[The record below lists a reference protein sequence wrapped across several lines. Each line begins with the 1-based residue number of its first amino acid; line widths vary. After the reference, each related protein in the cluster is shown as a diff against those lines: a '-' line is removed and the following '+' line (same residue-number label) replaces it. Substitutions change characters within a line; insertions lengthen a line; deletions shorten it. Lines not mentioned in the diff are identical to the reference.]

1 MEYELDGVTS
11 ENIGNVE
18 TTCGNLTLSNIN
30 KATII
35 VIDDLCAYYT
45 CSPCVISLFG
55 YNYSVSSE
63 NRDSIAQYRSPPFQ
77 HSSYEQSLGQKITPI
92 ELPPI
97 SDYIVFWPE
106 NCIYSFDPPLPVGLE
121 LIDDNIVGT
130 PLISTTVSLTLST
143 IEVFSKISVQIGE
156 YTFTIPEPVLPTSLS
171 GGNIVAIIVGTILGT
186 AVLVLIV
193 FIIRQRQLARLPY
206 DFTSLVAENA
216 VELAPTNEDLK
227 VPREISR
234 SSIKC
239 VELLGKGSFG
249 EVYKGIYT
257 EKGKPGFLVAVKSL
271 INSMDKASDRLQF
284 LSEAS
289 LMVQFDHENVI
300 KIIGVVTSGD
310 PLLLIIEFCE
320 AASLERVLHSVKLAP
335 QYQLKASMDC
345 AKGMVYL
352 TSLWYVHRDLAARNN
367 FVSSDFT
374 SKIGDFGLSRV
385 NIDTDYY
392 ISRNATVSIRW
403 SSPEALEE
411 RRFSEQSDVW
421 SFGVLLYEIWTHGML
436 PYNGLTAK
444 KVWSNVL
451 KGIRLQQ
458 PDKCPDG
465 IYKIMC
471 DCWAEYLERP
481 VFTQLLERLEALK
494 QGIWQQSPGTA
505 TSQSNS
511 SDVDEQQIEPVR
523 DIIKPETST
532 PCVSPGNDQETAV

>member
-1 MEYELDGVTS
+1 M
-11 ENIGNVE
+11 
-18 TTCGNLTLSNIN
+18 
-30 KATII
+30 
-35 VIDDLCAYYT
+35 
-45 CSPCVISLFG
+45 
-55 YNYSVSSE
+55 
-63 NRDSIAQYRSPPFQ
+63 
-77 HSSYEQSLGQKITPI
+77 
-92 ELPPI
+92 
-97 SDYIVFWPE
+97 
-106 NCIYSFDPPLPVGLE
+106 
-121 LIDDNIVGT
+121 
-130 PLISTTVSLTLST
+130 
-143 IEVFSKISVQIGE
+143 
-156 YTFTIPEPVLPTSLS
+156 
-171 GGNIVAIIVGTILGT
+171 AIIVGTILGP

-193 FIIRQRQLARLPY
+193 FIIRQRQLARQPY
-206 DFTSLVAENA
+206 DFTNMVAETV

-257 EKGKPGFLVAVKSL
+257 EKGKQGFLVAVKSL

-385 NIDTDYY
+385 NIDNDYY

-421 SFGVLLYEIWTHGML
+421 SFGVLLNEIWTHGML

-458 PDKCPDG
+458 PAECPDG

-494 QGIWQQSPGTA
+494 QGLWQQSPGA
-505 TSQSNS
+505 APSQSNS

-532 PCVSPGNDQETAV
+532 LRFSPGNDKETAV

>member
-1 MEYELDGVTS
+1 M
-11 ENIGNVE
+11 
-18 TTCGNLTLSNIN
+18 
-30 KATII
+30 
-35 VIDDLCAYYT
+35 
-45 CSPCVISLFG
+45 
-55 YNYSVSSE
+55 
-63 NRDSIAQYRSPPFQ
+63 
-77 HSSYEQSLGQKITPI
+77 
-92 ELPPI
+92 PPI

-106 NCIYSFDPPLPVGLE
+106 NCIYSFDPPLPEGLE

-257 EKGKPGFLVAVKSL
+257 EKGKQGFLVAVKSL

-300 KIIGVVTSGD
+300 KIIGVVTFGD

-320 AASLERVLHSVKLAP
+320 TASLERVLHSVKLAP

-385 NIDTDYY
+385 NIDNDYY

-421 SFGVLLYEIWTHGML
+421 SFGVLLNEIWTHGML

-458 PDKCPDG
+458 PAECPDG

-494 QGIWQQSPGTA
+494 QGLWQQSPGA
-505 TSQSNS
+505 APSQSNS